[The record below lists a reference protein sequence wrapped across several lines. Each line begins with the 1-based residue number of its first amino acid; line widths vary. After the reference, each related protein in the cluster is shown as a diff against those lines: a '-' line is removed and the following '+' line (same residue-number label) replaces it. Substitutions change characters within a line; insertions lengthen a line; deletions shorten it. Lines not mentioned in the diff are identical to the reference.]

1 MSTQPIDQ
9 TVVIPPNPG
18 KADKASTPGWPAVC
32 LRCLPHQA
40 APDTLRCEVHR
51 GFKDENGDLEE
62 FVVTETYVN
71 EEALNQCMGGPD
83 VLALAEATE
92 SGELIESVKVVDG
105 KPDAE

>member
-1 MSTQPIDQ
+1 MSTQPIDL

-18 KADKASTPGWPAVC
+18 KADKVVELLA
-32 LRCLPHQA
+32 RCVMYSKSNK
-40 APDTLRCEVHR
+40 PDTLRYEVHR

-62 FVVTETYVN
+62 FIVRETYVD
-71 EEALNQCMGGPD
+71 EEALNQYMGGPD